1 MKLTFEEEQ
10 FLKGIRNLQ
19 IYEVIKGIENINTD
33 SEALKE
39 VKEDLL
45 IKLKRSSQVEIEGN
59 VNNYEYMKSSL
70 IEVAKIPVEFEN
82 IITGSKGYYHLV
94 ENRIAIKEGMSQ
106 QQIIKT
112 MVHEITHSRLH
123 SLDKQKNIKDITEGN
138 TREI

>member
-45 IKLKRSSQVEIEGN
+45 IKLKRSSQVEIED
-59 VNNYEYMKSSL
+59 L
-70 IEVAKIPVEFEN
+70 IM
-82 IITGSKGYYHLV
+82 
-94 ENRIAIKEGMSQ
+94 AI
-106 QQIIKT
+106 
-112 MVHEITHSRLH
+112 
-123 SLDKQKNIKDITEGN
+123 D
-138 TREI
+138 